1 MAKKYLD
8 YDGLLYF
15 WQKIKTTFAQKTH
28 SHTKSEITDFPTTMT
43 PSSHTHGNIQNG
55 GTLQTT
61 DVGVA
66 NGDKLVITDASGSN
80 KIARSSVA
88 FDGSTENK
96 ALTPKGTWKEFNNYV
111 HPTTTAQSASAKKVG
126 NDANG
131 HVVLGDALKTS
142 DLTNDSGF
150 ITIEDV
156 PAGVQPTTTSPKM
169 DGTASVGTE
178 TKYAKGDHVHPSDTS
193 RVPTTRKINGK
204 ALSEDITLMAGDIYT
219 AENGGNLGKDVE
231 TLLYLKVDKEIGK
244 GLSSNDFTDE
254 YRSKLSNI
262 REFANVKGTANRQTP
277 ASSSS
282 KIISVDLDVYDS
294 FSASNYSNVTVYSK
308 DMMDIWMSSAQDL
321 FDGKVDKVEGKG
333 LSTNDYTT
341 EEKEKLAGIKTGA
354 NTILNVA
361 GVTDPVEGYY
371 INGTYDKDGATSSVG
386 WYDANCINGFFANA
400 TSQMGTALN
409 GKVDKT
415 SVGQASGVC
424 PLDANSKVDAQYL
437 PSYVDDV
444 IEAYARSGQ
453 TALSQNWLATGSAT
467 GTVITPET
475 GKIYVL
481 MADSGD
487 YTANTQFRW
496 SGTTYVKMADGGVSS
511 ITNAEIDTILAS

>member
-1 MAKKYLD
+1 LRNYLALYEEEKMAKKYLD

-15 WQKIKTTFAQKTH
+15 FQKLKTTFAQKTH

-43 PSSHTHGNIQNG
+43 PSSHTHGNIQNE

-66 NGDKLVITDASGSN
+66 NGDKLVITDSSSSN
-80 KIARSSVA
+80 KVARSSVA
-88 FDGSTENK
+88 FDGTTENK

-111 HPTTTAQSASAKKVG
+111 HPTTTAQTASAKKVG

-156 PAGVQPTTTSPKM
+156 PEGVAPTTTTPKM

-178 TKYAKGDHVHPSDTS
+178 TKYAKGDHVHPTDTS
-193 RVPTTRKINGK
+193 RVPTTRKVNGK
-204 ALSEDITLMAGDIYT
+204 ALSADV
-219 AENGGNLGKDVE
+219 NLYFADVK
-231 TLLYLKVDKEIGK
+231 T
-244 GLSSNDFTDE
+244 
-254 YRSKLSNI
+254 
-262 REFANVKGTANRQTP
+262 
-277 ASSSS
+277 SSS
-282 KIISVDLDVYDS
+282 DDTTLA
-294 FSASNYSNVTVYSK
+294 SALGN
-308 DMMDIWMSSAQDL
+308 
-321 FDGKVDKVEGKG
+321 KVDKVTGKG
-333 LSTNDYTT
+333 LSTNDYTDA
-341 EEKEKLAGIKTGA
+341 EKTKLGKLVFDGS
-354 NTILNVA
+354 
-361 GVTDPVEGYY
+361 
-371 INGTYDKDGATSSVG
+371 DKIDSS
-386 WYDANCINGFFANA
+386 I
-400 TSQMGTALN
+400 
-409 GKVDKT
+409 
-415 SVGQASGVC
+415 
-424 PLDANSKVDAQYL
+424 L

-453 TALSQNWLATGSAT
+453 TALSSTWLATGSAS

-475 GKIYVL
+475 GVIYIL

-496 SGTTYVKMADGGVSS
+496 SGTTYVKLADGGVSS